1 VGQDVDAVLA
11 ACDEVK
17 KSTKFKKVLEV
28 VLALGNY
35 LNGGSFRGAAYGFKL
50 DALNKLRYVVIP
62 ARVRRGVQRVR
73 RVCGCFDLRSVL
85 RA

>member
-1 VGQDVDAVLA
+1 LEQDVDAVLA

-50 DALNKLRYVVIP
+50 DALNKLRYACWLPGCLHHCRVV
-62 ARVRRGVQRVR
+62 RW
-73 RVCGCFDLRSVL
+73 D
-85 RA
+85 